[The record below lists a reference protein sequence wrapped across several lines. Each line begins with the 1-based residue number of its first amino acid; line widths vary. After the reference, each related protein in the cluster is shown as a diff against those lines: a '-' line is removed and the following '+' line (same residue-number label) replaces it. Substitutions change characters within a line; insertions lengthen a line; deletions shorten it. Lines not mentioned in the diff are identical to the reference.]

1 MGLTAQMLSFNR
13 HMALDHVGG
22 DESLLKEVVQLFLME
37 YPQQLEQVEQGVNDS
52 DPDLLERS
60 AHSLKGSLGTLGG
73 EVAAIFASALEVMGR
88 TRNLEGARERLAELQ
103 SSIQLLHREL
113 LTIVE

>member
-1 MGLTAQMLSFNR
+1 MGFTAQMLSFNR

-37 YPQQLEQVEQGVNDS
+37 YPQQLELVEQGVNDS
-52 DPDLLERS
+52 DPALLERS

-73 EVAAIFASALEVMGR
+73 EVAANFASALELMGR

-103 SSIQLLHREL
+103 SSIRLLHREL